1 MISNG
6 HQKKEEGMNTAIS
19 INLRRLRKMKK
30 LRQQELADK
39 AGISRNAYRNIETG
53 ASVPRGNNLGA
64 LARALEVSV
73 FMLTEEIPRLQ
84 SLRFRTLH
92 ALSSQQRAE
101 RERIA
106 ADVAI
111 WLRNFNE
118 LERMLAE
125 IKPYRFRR
133 NFVGFDPK
141 NAASEARKALG
152 IESDQCIADICE
164 LLDSAGIKLFLLNS
178 TLDKFFGLS
187 VGLADGGPAI
197 AVNTMESIPVER
209 QIFTAA
215 HELGHLLLHSE
226 SYSADQADE
235 DSGQESQASI
245 FASYFLMPE
254 ERFRRVWSESRGLPW
269 IQSVLHT
276 KRIFRVS
283 YKTVLRRLIDEGAT
297 DSSIYEK
304 FSRAYTNLYNKPLK
318 SKEEPNFY
326 VSLKDEPSRLQGADF
341 IADRLS
347 RLVKDALDKEL
358 ITISRAAEILEISVS
373 KMRERVEEWGVFD
386 DR

>member
-101 RERIA
+101 REQIA

-125 IKPYRFRR
+125 TKPYRFQRD
-133 NFVGFDPK
+133 FVGFDPK

-226 SYSADQADE
+226 SYSADQAEE
-235 DSGQESQASI
+235 DSGQESQANI

-326 VSLKDEPSRLQGADF
+326 VSLKDEPSRLQSADF

>member
-1 MISNG
+1 
-6 HQKKEEGMNTAIS
+6 MNTAIS

-30 LRQQELADK
+30 LRQQELADR

-101 RERIA
+101 REQIA

-125 IKPYRFRR
+125 IRPYRFQRD
-133 NFVGFDPK
+133 FVGFDPK

-197 AVNTMESIPVER
+197 AVNTIESIPVER

-235 DSGQESQASI
+235 DSGQESQAGI

-254 ERFRRVWSESRGLPW
+254 ERFRRVWSEGRGLPW

-304 FSRAYTNLYNKPLK
+304 FSRAYTNMYNKPLK
-318 SKEEPNFY
+318 SKEEPNSY
-326 VSLKDEPSRLQGADF
+326 VSLKDEPSRLQSADF

-358 ITISRAAEILEISVS
+358 ITISRAAEILGISVS

-386 DR
+386 DG